1 MRTGSPRIHGLFWS
15 ALCPVKPPV
24 KGEGERSV
32 CGCWD
37 GVKRPLNERKENV
50 WKGRKATRLP
60 SVSLF
65 LYGWRVFNQ
74 RTMVT
79 LDCSGGR
86 ERRKN
91 KTGMRREE
99 EKYDGEKGGKVAGD
113 CARGEEEVIIIWI
126 ALDRFHSQATCRPI
140 DRRVELINLF
150 KLDDALIDDHS
161 TNTFYNSAVS
171 FRSVVSHRVGHRTLL
186 LYALRYADSLILSV
200 FNLGARTCFTLLD
213 TKRYWIWENNIFLS
227 FFSSYLD
234 IFTRVNIKLGFCKM
248 ISLGSNVWKWRK
260 ISSG

>member
-15 ALCPVKPPV
+15 TLCPVKPPV

-79 LDCSGGR
+79 LDCSGER
-86 ERRKN
+86 EREGKIKLVCGGRKKN
-91 KTGMRREE
+91 MMEKKEERLREI
-99 EKYDGEKGGKVAGD
+99 
-113 CARGEEEVIIIWI
+113 ARGGRRRLLSSESRWI
-126 ALDRFHSQATCRPI
+126 VSIH
-140 DRRVELINLF
+140 RRLAVLSTVESNL
-150 KLDDALIDDHS
+150 
-161 TNTFYNSAVS
+161 
-171 FRSVVSHRVGHRTLL
+171 
-186 LYALRYADSLILSV
+186 
-200 FNLGARTCFTLLD
+200 
-213 TKRYWIWENNIFLS
+213 
-227 FFSSYLD
+227 
-234 IFTRVNIKLGFCKM
+234 
-248 ISLGSNVWKWRK
+248 
-260 ISSG
+260 